1 MIRNKGCNHS
11 DEQVQ
16 EGELLEESIVEN
28 KTLAELLEQAD
39 IYTRTAYLR
48 QEVDIASVANIG
60 DIIRYYNLVDD
71 DDALPPEERQPIL
84 LRISTSGGHAIV
96 GMNLVDTI
104 LQSITPVWTIIEG
117 EACSMGIFISMSGHR
132 RFCYDNS
139 VGLIHCLSIDQL
151 GGKSR
156 NVAEHTD
163 FIRRYEATKLKKLIL
178 NTTKVTD
185 KLYEE
190 KYHSEW
196 YLLAEDMLELGIV
209 DEILK

>member
-1 MIRNKGCNHS
+1 MIRNNGCEHS
-11 DEQVQ
+11 EEVQ
-16 EGELLEESIVEN
+16 EGELLEESIVDN
-28 KTLAELLEQAD
+28 KTLSELLEQAD
-39 IYTRTAYLR
+39 IYTRTVYLR
-48 QEVDIASVANIG
+48 REVDIDSVANVG
-60 DIIRYYNLVDD
+60 DIIRYYNLIDN
-71 DDALPPEERQPIL
+71 EENVPIEDRQPIL

-104 LQSITPVWTIIEG
+104 MTSSTPVWTVIEG

-163 FIRRYEATKLKKLIL
+163 FIRRYEAKKLKELIL
-178 NTTKVTD
+178 KTTKITD

-196 YLLAEDMLELGIV
+196 YLLSEDMLELGIV